1 MDFRLMALNIQQ
13 FTPMLSIP
21 VIKQRINVRYR
32 QILGQEDWTFLNDHT
47 IINLV
52 AAHSN
57 VTGDTVAVAVA
68 GVNVTGTGTTFTNW
82 QADDRM
88 RFGSESQPYIV
99 STVSNNTGLTIE
111 IGYGGSTAL
120 SGEDYELFRTIYTP
134 AAGDV
139 DTITGVVY
147 QSPLQERSQAYL
159 NALDPE
165 RTSRGEPSIYSVVSK
180 TRAHGLVTIEIWPV
194 SDAAYTVTV
203 AYKKLV
209 GLLSANTDEPVFRA
223 DVLEAG
229 ALWDCYRQAFAVT
242 QNPAWMGLARDAK
255 VDYAGL
261 LDQLSAEEL
270 RTASMPAAVRD
281 VSAGGIVDDDYFTKH
296 DINPII

>member
-1 MDFRLMALNIQQ
+1 MNFRLMALNIQQ

-32 QILGQEDWTFLNDHT
+32 QILAQEDWTFLNDHT

-52 AAHSN
+52 EAHSN
-57 VTGDTVAVAVA
+57 VTGDTIAVAVG
-68 GVNVTGTGTTFTNW
+68 GVNVTGTGTTFTDW
-82 QADDRM
+82 QADDRI
-88 RFGSESQPYIV
+88 RFAGESQPYVV
-99 STVSNNTGLTIE
+99 STVSNATGLTIE
-111 IGYGGSTAL
+111 VGYGGSTAL
-120 SGEDYELFRTIYTP
+120 SGEDYELFRTLYTP

-165 RTSRGEPSIYSVVSK
+165 RTSQGPPAIYSVVSK
-180 TRAHGLVTIEIWPV
+180 TRSQGLVTIEIWPV

-209 GLLSANTDEPVFRA
+209 SLLSANTDEPVFRA

-229 ALWDCYRQAFAVT
+229 ALWDCYRHAFAVT
-242 QNPAWMGLARDAK
+242 QNAAWIGLARDAK
-255 VDYAGL
+255 VDYAQLMEGL
-261 LDQLSAEEL
+261 YAEEL

-281 VSAGGIVDDDYFTKH
+281 VSSGSTIDDDYYTKH
-296 DINPII
+296 DINPIA